1 MTSASSSL
9 GAWYA
14 FGPAASAPVEVARKQ
29 TLRLLDESHAARA
42 GLSRV
47 LRASG
52 GRRIFMA
59 RGWL

>member
-1 MTSASSSL
+1 MTSASSSF

-14 FGPAASAPVEVARKQ
+14 FGPAASAPVEVVPKPALK
-29 TLRLLDESHAARA
+29 LLDESRAARA
-42 GLSRV
+42 DLSRV

-59 RGWL
+59 RCGL